1 MGKKLR
7 RPVIE
12 AVLLAVVA
20 GVILS
25 AGWVLA
31 RTYDTQRAYTPTN
44 LIRLHII
51 GNSDD
56 LQDQEVKLKIR
67 DVLLSTFGERLLNVT
82 DRQEAEAI
90 LTVLLPE
97 IEDTARDCLVNA
109 GFCYGVSAKITNG
122 LFPDKYYE
130 TASGESFFLPEGS
143 YKALQVVLG
152 AGKGR
157 NWWCVMYPPLCYVDI
172 VRGNIIYGD
181 LEKEAKTDKGDYVL
195 SLDFKGLIDEDSLQE
210 APVEVRFLIVD
221 ILKKGKDLLPTFL
234 ASLASKFT
242 HNLPPGTEQQ

>member
-97 IEDTARDCLVNA
+97 IEDTVPGIALLTRDFATVSVLKSPTGCSLTSTMKPPQVNRSSCLRA
-109 GFCYGVSAKITNG
+109 PIK
-122 LFPDKYYE
+122 P
-130 TASGESFFLPEGS
+130 
-143 YKALQVVLG
+143 
-152 AGKGR
+152 
-157 NWWCVMYPPLCYVDI
+157 
-172 VRGNIIYGD
+172 
-181 LEKEAKTDKGDYVL
+181 
-195 SLDFKGLIDEDSLQE
+195 FKLY
-210 APVEVRFLIVD
+210 
-221 ILKKGKDLLPTFL
+221 
-234 ASLASKFT
+234 
-242 HNLPPGTEQQ
+242 